1 MAPGTMQGKVAVVTG
16 GSGGI
21 GSEICRHLAQ
31 AGATVVFTYHK
42 GREAAQRLQ
51 ASLPGNGHWAKQV
64 SVDESGALKI
74 LAAEVESRHARCDML
89 VNCAGI
95 TRFVPHA
102 DLDALDDQLVDDIF
116 RVNWRG
122 ALAAVR
128 AFRPLLETGGEGL
141 VVNIS
146 SIAGVTGMGSNIAY
160 CASKAALDCMTK
172 SLARALAPRIRVV
185 SVSPGLV
192 DTEFV
197 KGLDQKWRDEQA
209 ARTPLGRLARPEEIG
224 AAVVAVASM
233 LKYSNGCII
242 PVDGGRPLS

>member
-1 MAPGTMQGKVAVVTG
+1 MQGKVAVVTG

-21 GSEICRHLAQ
+21 GSEICRHLAG
-31 AGATVVFTYHK
+31 AGATVVFTYRK
-42 GREAAQRLQ
+42 SREAAERLLADLPGVGHQ
-51 ASLPGNGHWAKQV
+51 ASQV
-64 SVDESGALKI
+64 SVDDSAALAR
-74 LAAEVESRHARCDML
+74 LAVEVESKQRRCDVL

-102 DLDALDDQLVDDIF
+102 DLDALDDQLIDDIF

-128 AFRPLLETGGEGL
+128 VFRALLKASGDGL

-146 SIAGVTGMGSNIAY
+146 SIAGVTGMGSNVAY

-172 SLARALAPRIRVV
+172 SLARALAPQIRVV

-197 KGLDQKWRDEQA
+197 RGLDRKWRDEQA
-209 ARTPLGRLARPEEIG
+209 ARTPLGRLAHPEEIG